1 MAAEQSVVSAAGPA
15 PVALLRAGGRGSAAL
30 RAVPLGAAGARSQAA
45 VEHFLRAGRLAARDG
60 AQIRWWHAANSQRW
74 AREAARSTVHMVEG
88 DVLLRGGRGG
98 DGDPIMAHPPET
110 DSDIT
115 LQEWL
120 EEMVSTDKGIK
131 LDFKSLDAVLPSLE
145 LLQLVKPCLERPV
158 WLNADILPGPN
169 GISPVVDAKGFLDTV
184 TSFFPD
190 VTLSL
195 GWTTGWHPEQHNEG
209 YSWTMV
215 KDMAQICSALSQPV
229 TFPVRAALV
238 QQSASELCWLVDQS
252 DQYSLTVWTGK
263 QDVYSVEDLL
273 FIREN
278 FDKSRVYYDIPEP
291 QNSEFKKAIG
301 IEC

>member
-209 YSWTMV
+209 SLLPESHQEKFANW
-215 KDMAQICSALSQPV
+215 SSG
-229 TFPVRAALV
+229 TFPEEKLQLDNGERHGSDMQCTL
-238 QQSASELCWLVDQS
+238 SACHIPCA
-252 DQYSLTVWTGK
+252 G
-263 QDVYSVEDLL
+263 SV
-273 FIREN
+273 
-278 FDKSRVYYDIPEP
+278 STAV
-291 QNSEFKKAIG
+291 SV
-301 IEC
+301 

>member
-1 MAAEQSVVSAAGPA
+1 MAAEQSVVSAARA
-15 PVALLRAGGRGSAAL
+15 PHVAPLRAGGPGAAL
-30 RAVPLGAAGARSQAA
+30 RAVPLVAAGARSQAV

-60 AQIRWWHAANSQRW
+60 AQIRWWHAANSRRR

-131 LDFKSLDAVLPSLE
+131 LDFKSLDAVRPSLE

-169 GISPVVDAKGFLDTV
+169 GISPVVDAEGFLGTV
-184 TSFFPD
+184 TSFFAD

-215 KDMAQICSALSQPV
+215 KDMAEICSALSQPV

-238 QQSASELCWLVDQS
+238 RQSASELCWLVDQS

-278 FDKSRVYYDIPEP
+278 FDKSRVYYDISEP